1 MLEAPAPT
9 VDAFALLP
17 TAGTRPSPT
26 LPPAQTPDASDFLR
40 DVLPSPMTTPAV
52 VASPA
57 SPARMVL
64 DAEEP
69 RDPRGAPDTPQVP
82 EGDGSSSEEDAEDA
96 EAPAPAPA
104 SAATTPEE
112 KPADDASAADAS
124 SASDESFVWR
134 EGYDEN
140 HKRLYY
146 FNTETGE
153 SRWTPPEDPFRPYDP
168 DRSSSSDYSESES
181 SSSGDES

>member
-1 MLEAPAPT
+1 MSR
-9 VDAFALLP
+9 
-17 TAGTRPSPT
+17 AGSPRRCT
-26 LPPAQTPDASDFLR
+26 
-40 DVLPSPMTTPAV
+40 
-52 VASPA
+52 
-57 SPARMVL
+57 
-64 DAEEP
+64 
-69 RDPRGAPDTPQVP
+69 
-82 EGDGSSSEEDAEDA
+82 
-96 EAPAPAPA
+96 
-104 SAATTPEE
+104 
-112 KPADDASAADAS
+112 ASAADAS